1 MGGNA
6 TAAAIAAR
14 SIGTKKT
21 AKAQPHESG
30 SGVRLLIKALGI
42 YVCFIY
48 WGLVQERV
56 TTTAYKPAADLDA
69 KPGRFNAMAALNA
82 FMAAAAVI
90 VGLILHQLTKGTT
103 APFTTFWRP
112 ALSNTIASPIG
123 YMSLRDISYPLLILV
138 KNCKLL
144 PVMLVGAVV
153 NGVRYKTYEYVAVAL
168 ISCGVMLFMVKGP
181 QASGEGG
188 RHGGHYDISASY
200 AVGGQSNKKV
210 SPLEAAVARDNL
222 WMMIQAVMGI
232 VASSFTFQ
240 EVRGL
245 SMAATNLLIDGFT
258 NAEQDRIYQKSRV
271 SPYYMMAMVN
281 IWSLIFASCF
291 LLSDLV
297 LREDGSQLAYTVRFL
312 TTYPAIIRDLLTF
325 SFSNAVGQVFIY
337 SIIDEFGSLV
347 SVTVTVTR
355 KMITLFISIIAYKHA
370 VHWWQWMGVASV
382 FIGLGIK
389 VLWGGG
395 GHGHGATAAIAKS
408 KTK

>member
-6 TAAAIAAR
+6 TAAAIPAR
-14 SIGTKKT
+14 SNGTKKT
-21 AKAQPHESG
+21 AAKAQPQKSG

-56 TTTAYKPAADLDA
+56 TTTAYKPAAGLEV

-82 FMAAAAVI
+82 FMAAAAMI
-90 VGLILHQLTKGTT
+90 VGLVLHQLTKGTT

-123 YMSLRDISYPLLILV
+123 YLSLRDISYPLLILV

-168 ISCGVMLFMVKGP
+168 ISGGVMLFMVKGP

-188 RHGGHYDISASY
+188 HHGGHYDISASY
-200 AVGGQSNKKV
+200 AVGGKSNMGL
-210 SPLEAAVARDNL
+210 SPLENAVARDNL
-222 WMMIQAVMGI
+222 WMMIQAVLGI
-232 VASSFTFQ
+232 VASSFSLQ
-240 EVRGL
+240 ELRGL
-245 SMAATNLLIDGFT
+245 CMAATNLLIDGFT

-281 IWSLIFASCF
+281 TWSLIFASCF
-291 LLSDLV
+291 LLVDLV
-297 LREDGSQLAYTVRFL
+297 VRGDGSQLAYTVNFL
-312 TTYPAIIRDLLTF
+312 TTYPAIISDLLTF

-337 SIIDEFGSLV
+337 S
-347 SVTVTVTR
+347 
-355 KMITLFISIIAYKHA
+355 M
-370 VHWWQWMGVASV
+370 
-382 FIGLGIK
+382 
-389 VLWGGG
+389 
-395 GHGHGATAAIAKS
+395 
-408 KTK
+408 